1 MPLSF
6 RTTTMVSALL
16 LASSLSTSASAFN
29 FDALVDAA
37 VKTATEEVGKAI
49 TGSTSPA
56 SGATDAQ
63 SNPIGNLI
71 SSVTGAS
78 SVNTSK
84 PASWP
89 SQYRW
94 YAYDQTAPQPTNTG
108 RMRKA
113 SVPGWESGLAF
124 NSIPFQHAIVRVHGN
139 GERKMAIFSDPFC
152 PYSKRQEEDLNKL
165 DNVTIYTFVA
175 PFLSPKSEAMVQ
187 KIVCQPTNQARA
199 QAWDNWILNRVEP
212 PNVPNCVTP
221 SSKIIRSMQG
231 LTSDDGQHYNQVSPT
246 LVFSNNLA
254 VGGSIERKHL
264 LEMIDLE
271 FK

>member
-108 RMRKA
+108 NVRAAKI
-113 SVPGWESGLAF
+113 PGWVDGLQF
-124 NSIPFQHAIVRVHGN
+124 NSLPFQHAIVRVHGD
-139 GERKMAIFSDPFC
+139 GSRKMAIFSDPYC
-152 PYSKRQEEDLNKL
+152 PHSKRQEEDLNKL
-165 DNVTIYTFVA
+165 DDVTIYTFVV
-175 PFLSPKSEAMVQ
+175 PFLSQKSEPMVK
-187 KIVCQPTNQARA
+187 KIMCQPTNQARA
-199 QAWDNWILNRVEP
+199 QAWDNWILNGVEP
-212 PNVPNCVTP
+212 TSAPNCITP
-221 SSKIIRSMQG
+221 SSKIITSMSG
-231 LTSDDGQHYNQVSPT
+231 LKSHKGSYYNQVSPV
-246 LVFSNNLA
+246 LVFKNNITSGA
-254 VGGSIERKHL
+254 IQQHHL
-264 LEMIDLE
+264 LKVIDLTVQ
-271 FK
+271 